1 MERFAFFVLGLAV
14 VVGLAM
20 PSGNSS
26 QTQLNQQILIASGSS
41 SNRDSSND
49 SAAGETSI
57 SPSYGGETSIERG
70 PGGHFYTNASV
81 NGQSIPF
88 VVDTGATTVALTVD
102 SARAAGLYIDPTS
115 FTVVGSGA
123 SGATRGKRVMLN
135 RIEVA
140 GRTVENVGGVV
151 LKGLEVNLLGQS
163 VLTRLG
169 SVEMRGD
176 KMVLR

>member
-1 MERFAFFVLGLAV
+1 MRSPFEPTPHGKISSRSRPYGGAMERFAFFVLGLAV

-81 NGQSIPF
+81 NG
-88 VVDTGATTVALTVD
+88 
-102 SARAAGLYIDPTS
+102 
-115 FTVVGSGA
+115 
-123 SGATRGKRVMLN
+123 
-135 RIEVA
+135 
-140 GRTVENVGGVV
+140 
-151 LKGLEVNLLGQS
+151 
-163 VLTRLG
+163 
-169 SVEMRGD
+169 
-176 KMVLR
+176 

>member
-1 MERFAFFVLGLAV
+1 MERFAFVVLAIAV

-20 PSGNSS
+20 PGGKAT
-26 QTQLNQQILIASGSS
+26 QVQLNQQILIDSGPSSGQGSAS
-41 SNRDSSND
+41 DT
-49 SAAGETSI
+49 AADETSI
-57 SPSYGGETSIERG
+57 SPSFGGETILERG
-70 PGGHFYTNASV
+70 PGGHFYTDASV
-81 NGQSIPF
+81 NGSSIPF

-102 SARAAGLYIDPTS
+102 SARAAGLYVDPTS

-123 SGATRGKRVMLN
+123 SGATRGKLVKLD

-140 GRTVENVGGVV
+140 GRTVENVDAVV
-151 LKGLEVNLLGQS
+151 LEGLAVNLLGQS